1 MTVDVLDDDD
11 RVVHDEACRDRQ
23 RHQREVVEA
32 VAEKVHRAERPEQRQ
47 RNRNAWN
54 DGRAGTAQ
62 EHEHHQYD
70 QKDGQH
76 ERALDVL
83 HRGADGGRT
92 VDGGVEID
100 RGGEQCAKFRQQRLY
115 AVDRLDDVGACLA
128 EHLQLDRRLAVR
140 EPGDADVLDRVPD
153 ASEIGEP
160 YGRAV
165 TVRHDQRLVVGR
177 LHQLIRRADLERR
190 RCVGHLTF
198 GTVRIRGAQHRSNLI
213 EAEVCT
219 SPACEG

>member
-1 MTVDVLDDDD
+1 MPGMM
-11 RVVHDEACRDRQ
+11 VVRGLR
-23 RHQREVVEA
+23 
-32 VAEKVHRAERPEQRQ
+32 
-47 RNRNAWN
+47 RNTNTTRI
-54 DGRAGTAQ
+54 
-62 EHEHHQYD
+62 D

-83 HRGADGGRT
+83 HRGADGGRA

-213 EAEVCT
+213 EAEVVLRQRARVELDPHCRECT
-219 SPACEG
+219 TSHVDLTDAFDLRQPLRYD